1 MNSIHLIPKETNNI
15 LRMLQGN
22 KHYGHRS
29 KGNQCAL
36 RELVK
41 ELSRMVTAVLIEK
54 GKSEKI

>member
-1 MNSIHLIPKETNNI
+1 MNSIRLIQKETNNI
-15 LRMLQGN
+15 PRMLQGN

-29 KGNQCAL
+29 KANQCAL

-41 ELSRMVTAVLIEK
+41 ELSRMVIAVLIEK